1 MTRKEKAVHIFNS
14 GNNCAQS
21 MVGAF
26 EDKLGEKTYT
36 IFKSAAG
43 FGGGIGR
50 LQKTCG
56 AVTGGVMVL
65 SSLHDHTKEDSK
77 NLLNQK
83 IQHFTTKFKNIHGEL
98 DCKALI
104 KYDLN
109 DEQEYKKA
117 REEQVFKKQC
127 TEFIRSSVE
136 ILEEIINQ
144 S

>member
-21 MVGAF
+21 VVGAF
-26 EDKLGEKTYT
+26 EDMLGEKNHT
-36 IFKSAAG
+36 IFKLAAG

-65 SSLHDHTKEDSK
+65 SSLQDQTQEDSK

-98 DCKALI
+98 ECKALI
-104 KYDLN
+104 GYDLN
-109 DEQEYKKA
+109 NEQEKQKA
-117 REEQVFKKQC
+117 KEKQVFEKHC
-127 TEFIRSSVE
+127 TEFIRTSVE

>member
-14 GNNCAQS
+14 GDNCAQS
-21 MVGAF
+21 VVGAF
-26 EDKLGEKTYT
+26 EDMLGEKTQT
-36 IFKSAAG
+36 TFKLAAG

-77 NLLNQK
+77 NLLDQI
-83 IQHFTTKFKNIHGEL
+83 IQHFTSKFRKIHGEL
-98 DCKALI
+98 DCKTLI
-104 KYDLN
+104 RYDLN
-109 DEQEYKKA
+109 DEIGYRKA
-117 REEQVFKKQC
+117 KEEQVFEKQC

-136 ILEEIINQ
+136 ILEKIINQ